1 MKIIVDRNSEYS
13 CFAADVENYKV
24 TIDCNSMEDLDKF
37 LFDFLPHKESVKPNV
52 WSIMLLRKGREL
64 EYACFVDGSM
74 LRWID
79 HFDKVIKLEENDLI
93 DCEFHD
99 TSFHAIG
106 EPENIYDQDLL
117 TRVRSYMTQRAQWGM
132 LPS

>member
-1 MKIIVDRNSEYS
+1 MKIIVDRNSEYQ
-13 CFAADVENYKV
+13 CFAADVENFKE
-24 TIDCNSMEDLDKF
+24 TIDCNSMEDLDIF
-37 LFDFLPHKESVKPNV
+37 LFKYLPHKDSVKPNV
-52 WSIMLLRKGREL
+52 WSVMLKRGERDY

-79 HFDKVIKLEENDLI
+79 HFDKVKKLEENDFI

-106 EPENIYDQDLL
+106 EPEDIYNRDLL
-117 TRVRSYMTQRAQWGM
+117 TRVRSYMNQMAQWKKK
-132 LPS
+132 